1 MSLYNRL
8 VAKEG
13 DKFDLLEKLWARMKP
28 EDKEDQLISHIMHM
42 THNALDASASS
53 MLLLDDSSQKL
64 YFKYANGPVG
74 PELKRLHISRQSG
87 IAGWIVRNGKPLLVN
102 DPAKNRNFYKQ
113 IDTATGFKTR
123 NIIGVPIIINKK
135 VVGVIE
141 VLNKAD
147 GTDFTRKDMN
157 TMLGVSS
164 TTAIAMETARTNAEL
179 LNSYKGTVSAVVS
192 LSDAKEISGN
202 GHSRRVAEYAL
213 KAAAEL
219 ALTREAKRDI
229 EYAALFHDIGKLSL
243 PDRILNKAEA
253 LTEEEW
259 ARIRKHPLIG
269 YKLFCNIPFLREA
282 ARLILYH
289 HERYDGRGYPEGIQG
304 ENIPIGSRL
313 IAAADAFDYMTTGH
327 AHREALS
334 KARAFAELYQNSR
347 TQFCPVA
354 VKALSTGINHN
365 SK

>member
-1 MSLYNRL
+1 MSLHNRL
-8 VAKEG
+8 AAKEG

-28 EDKEDQLISHIMHM
+28 EEKEDQLISHIMQM
-42 THNALDASASS
+42 THSALNASASS
-53 MLLLDDSSQKL
+53 MLLLDDRHQKL

-102 DPAKNRNFYKQ
+102 DPEKNKNFYKQ
-113 IDTATGFKTR
+113 IDTVTGFKTR
-123 NIIGVPIIINKK
+123 NIIGVPIIIENK
-135 VVGVIE
+135 VIGVIE

-157 TMLGVSS
+157 TMLGVAS
-164 TTAIAMETARTNAEL
+164 TTAIAMETTRMNVEL

-192 LSDAKEISGN
+192 LADAKEISGN
-202 GHSRRVAEYAL
+202 GHSRRVADYAL

-219 ALTREAKRDI
+219 ALPKEDRSDI
-229 EYAALFHDIGKLSL
+229 EYAALFHDIGKLSM
-243 PDRILNKAEA
+243 PDRIINKAEA

-269 YKLFCNIPFLREA
+269 YKLFCNIPFLKEP

-304 ENIPIGSRL
+304 ENIPLGSRL
-313 IAAADAFDYMTTGH
+313 IAVADAFDYMTTGH

-334 KARAFAELYQNSR
+334 KARAFTELYQNSR

-354 VKALSTGINHN
+354 VKALCVGLNQKS
-365 SK
+365 